1 MTGSDKKE
9 KMIFYRSDEEIALI
23 KISAQVLGK
32 AHAEVAKL
40 IRPGVTTKELDRVA
54 EAFIKD
60 NGGSPSFLGYNKFPA
75 SLCISV
81 NDVVVHGFPSRY
93 ELRDG
98 DIISIDCGVKLNG
111 YHSDSAYTYPVGD
124 VSPAIRRLLTRTKES
139 LYIGLEKAVEGNRVG
154 DIGYAIQTYTEKFG
168 YSVVR
173 ELVGHGV
180 GQSLHEAPEVPNYG
194 KRGQGPKLREGMILA
209 IEPMINFG
217 KKGVI
222 QERDGWTIRTV
233 DRKPSAHFEHT
244 VAVRKGKPEILTTF
258 DYIEAVTANTS
269 LMVETNELM
278 AA

>member
-1 MTGSDKKE
+1 
-9 KMIFYRSDEEIALI
+9 MIYFRSDEEIALI

-40 IRPGVTTKELDRVA
+40 VRPGVTTKELDTVA
-54 EAFIKD
+54 ETFIKD
-60 NGGSPSFLGYNKFPA
+60 NGGYPSFLGYNNFPA
-75 SLCISV
+75 SLCMSV
-81 NDVVVHGFPSRY
+81 NDVVVHGLPGRY

-111 YHSDSAYTYPVGD
+111 YHSDSAYTYPVGE

-139 LYIGLEKAVEGNRVG
+139 LYVGLEKAVDGNRVG
-154 DIGYAIQTYTEKFG
+154 DISYAIQTYTEKFG
-168 YSVVR
+168 YSIVR

-180 GQSLHEAPEVPNYG
+180 GQDLHEAPEVPNYG

-217 KKGVI
+217 KKGVV
-222 QERDGWTIRTV
+222 QEKDGWTIRTV
-233 DRKPSAHFEHT
+233 DRKPSAHYEHT
-244 VAVRKGKPEILTTF
+244 VAIRKGKPEILTTF
-258 DYIEAVTANTS
+258 EYIEAVTANTS
-269 LMVETNELM
+269 LMVDTPELV